1 MQTMLESKYTSGLG
15 VVLFLD
21 VVYNGFVLW
30 IMIAGVFETYLK
42 IIILNKGEQCRI

>member
-21 VVYNGFVLW
+21 VVYNGVG
-30 IMIAGVFETYLK
+30 IMDCDSGCF
-42 IIILNKGEQCRI
+42 